1 MRLWDPRTG
10 RILNRL
16 TGLRGFGNSVDFNVD
31 GTKIAVA
38 SLGEI
43 RLWNPKTGELLHILT
58 GDLRNTRA
66 VAFSPDGSTVASG
79 GGYQDHAIR
88 LWDTNTGKLLHTLA
102 WHTRDVMRVA
112 FSSDSVMLAGASKDG
127 TVSLW
132 HTKTGLH
139 LWSLTGHTH
148 ELVGVAFSRDGRKM
162 ASASTRNAILWDAE
176 TWEPIHT
183 LEGHYNEACVP
194 VFSPDSRTLAWG
206 SANAAVRLWDVDTG
220 ESLRSMRGH
229 AGGVTGVAFSPD
241 GASLA
246 SASWDGTVLVWDLA
260 PSTSEDFSMGDVNG
274 DGEVNILD
282 LVQVAAN
289 LGKIGENDA
298 DVNGDDVVN
307 ILDLVQVAGAIGGGG
322 AAPSANSLDLS
333 IISAADVAGWLAQAQ
348 GLGVGDANLERGIHF
363 LEQLLAALMP
373 DETVLFPNYPNPF
386 NPETWIPYHL
396 AHRAEVEI
404 TIYDVNGA
412 LVRRLT
418 LGHQA
423 AGYYADRGRAAYWDG
438 RNERGESVG
447 SGVYVY
453 QLRAGDYAEARR
465 MVIVK

>member
-1 MRLWDPRTG
+1 M
-10 RILNRL
+10 
-16 TGLRGFGNSVDFNVD
+16 
-31 GTKIAVA
+31 
-38 SLGEI
+38 
-43 RLWNPKTGELLHILT
+43 
-58 GDLRNTRA
+58 
-66 VAFSPDGSTVASG
+66 
-79 GGYQDHAIR
+79 
-88 LWDTNTGKLLHTLA
+88 
-102 WHTRDVMRVA
+102 
-112 FSSDSVMLAGASKDG
+112 
-127 TVSLW
+127 SLW
-132 HTKTGLH
+132 HTKTGKRLR
-139 LWSLTGHTH
+139 SLTEHTQGV
-148 ELVGVAFSRDGRKM
+148 VGVAFSRDGTKM
-162 ASASTRNAILWDAE
+162 ASASFREVILWDAA

-183 LEGHYNEACVP
+183 LVGILHEASVP
-194 VFSPDSRTLAWG
+194 AFSPDSRTLTWG
-206 SANAAVRLWDVDTG
+206 STDTTVQLWDVNTG
-220 ESLRSMRGH
+220 ESLRSMPGH
-229 AGGVTGVAFSPD
+229 AGGVTGVAFSP
-241 GASLA
+241 GGSSLA

-260 PSTSEDFSMGDVNG
+260 PSTIEDFSMGDVNG
-274 DGEVNILD
+274 DGEVNIFD

-298 DVNGDDVVN
+298 DVNGDGVVN

-322 AAPSANSLDLS
+322 AAPSAYSLDLS

-348 GLGVGDANLERGIHF
+348 GLGLGVGDANLERGIHF

-438 RNERGESVG
+438 RNDGGEAVA
-447 SGVYVY
+447 SGVYFY
-453 QLRAGDYAEARR
+453 RLRAGDYAASRR